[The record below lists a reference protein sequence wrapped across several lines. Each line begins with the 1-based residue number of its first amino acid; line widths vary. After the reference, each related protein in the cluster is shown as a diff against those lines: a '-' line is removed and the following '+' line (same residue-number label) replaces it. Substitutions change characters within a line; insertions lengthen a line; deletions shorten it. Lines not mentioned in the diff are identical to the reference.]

1 MSKILIVEDENNI
14 SKLIEDTL
22 TLANYQTECSFNGL
36 DALNKIQENSYDLI
50 IMDIMLPELDG
61 FEIIERLEKIAT
73 PIIFL
78 SAKNDVSTIVRG
90 LKSGLDYM
98 TKPFEPLE
106 LLARVEL
113 RIDKSKNHEQ
123 LKYKDI
129 VIDIEKRE
137 VHKNDEQ
144 IYLSPKEYDLLVL
157 FLKNIDVV
165 ISREELLNKVW
176 GIYAE
181 IETRTVDFH
190 IGELRKKLS
199 LKDDLITI
207 NRVGYRLIGE

>member
-1 MSKILIVEDENNI
+1 MNKILIVEDETNI

-22 TLANYQTECSFNGL
+22 ALANYETDCSFNGM
-36 DALNKIQENSYDLI
+36 DALNKIKNNYYDLI

-113 RIDKSKNHEQ
+113 RIAKTKRSEK

-129 VIDIEKRE
+129 VVDTEKRE
-137 VHKNDEQ
+137 VRKNNDL
-144 IYLSPKEYDLLVL
+144 ISLSPKEYDLFIL

-165 ISREELLNKVW
+165 ISREEILNKVW

-199 LKDDLITI
+199 LKEDLITI
-207 NRVGYRLIGE
+207 NRIGYRLLEE

>member
-1 MSKILIVEDENNI
+1 MSKILIVEDEANI

-22 TLANYQTECSFNGL
+22 ALANYQTECSFNGL
-36 DALNKIQENSYDLI
+36 DALNKIKENSYDLI

-61 FEIIERLEKIAT
+61 FEIIERLENIET

-98 TKPFEPLE
+98 IKPFEPLE

-113 RIDKSKNHEQ
+113 RISKSKNPEQ

-129 VIDIEKRE
+129 VVDIEKRE
-137 VHKNDEQ
+137 VHKDDKLVS
-144 IYLSPKEYDLLVL
+144 LSPKEYDLLIL

-181 IETRTVDFH
+181 IETRTIDFH

-199 LKDDLITI
+199 LKDNLITI
-207 NRVGYRLIGE
+207 NRVGYRLLGE